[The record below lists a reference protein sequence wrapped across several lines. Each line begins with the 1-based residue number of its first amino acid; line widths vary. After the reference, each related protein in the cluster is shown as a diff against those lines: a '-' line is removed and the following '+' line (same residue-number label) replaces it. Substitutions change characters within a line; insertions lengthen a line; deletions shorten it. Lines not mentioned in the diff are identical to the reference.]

1 MTDSARSISRD
12 EGLHTDFACL
22 LFSHLQHKPSQ
33 ARIYSIISSAV
44 DIEQD
49 FLSDALPCALI
60 GMNRD
65 AMCAYI
71 EYVAD
76 RLLRA
81 LDCDA
86 LYGTSNPF
94 DWMDN
99 ISCAFLLFRICL
111 VLLSSNRLSNKANMF
126 ESRISSYQKARIM
139 SNWQERDSESN
150 KSDLVFTLDAEF

>member
-1 MTDSARSISRD
+1 MIVRSISRD

-22 LFSHLQHKPSQ
+22 LFSLLDHKPSQ

-71 EYVAD
+71 EYVAECVVWPFASTD
-76 RLLRA
+76 SHSSVSRLLRA

-86 LYGTSNPF
+86 LYGTRNPF
-94 DWMDN
+94 DWMES
-99 ISCAFLLFRICL
+99 IS
-111 VLLSSNRLSNKANMF
+111 
-126 ESRISSYQKARIM
+126 
-139 SNWQERDSESN
+139 
-150 KSDLVFTLDAEF
+150 